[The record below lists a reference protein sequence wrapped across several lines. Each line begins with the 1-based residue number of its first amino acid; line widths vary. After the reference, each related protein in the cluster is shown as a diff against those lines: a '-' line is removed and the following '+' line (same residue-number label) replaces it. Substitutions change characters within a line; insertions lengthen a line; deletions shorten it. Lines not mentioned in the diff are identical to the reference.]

1 MKNSQQGLSL
11 IIVLV
16 LMILATVITTAVYKS
31 TLQTDKQSF
40 AERRIQQAD
49 LSVKAGVVA
58 TQAYMRDRSFDFVGA
73 LNQFYEE
80 NILDQ
85 TKAKIKPIRLP
96 LELLEDTTH
105 NSMHERFDVYLTGL
119 NIAPAA
125 TGADVQAKIQVMGRH
140 KNHNEIKTESVKN
153 IIFDIQGITF
163 SETSYNTVGFTE
175 VCGPSMAFWM
185 GNGISSGQFTQGI
198 NITNGGMYV
207 GKKYSLNHGSNW
219 ILAGDLIIGGQ
230 ASSATPG
237 AIYGKVDC
245 SGDLYMSQPFNFT
258 GNMANKIKGNV
269 YLESGFAPG
278 GITSNL
284 TIGGDL
290 FIKGGNKAN
299 FKINNPYKFT
309 INGNFESA
317 YQPHKNSGGA
327 IDVKQ
332 DATINGNYFMTSNT
346 INKFEVGKNARI
358 MGDFKTNGFFKVGD
372 SLQIDGNYNGGL
384 NSVGGLFFADNHSTS
399 GPISDG
405 YSDPDNSRILVTRAN
420 ELTELRSKLTAKN
433 EVAIGFG
440 VDAATVDDNKIGWK
454 QLVDDAIR
462 TIPNF
467 KNICPTNYK
476 TQWNHKCR
484 LFSSQAA
491 NAMWDNK
498 TFWNR
503 HAQND
508 FVYVNLNIMGEGKP
522 KTSDKGSSTYPLRGN
537 WVLTQTAGET
547 EFKAGGHNNN
557 RGFPGT
563 HPSARILLWM
573 RGSSV
578 ANTFMVGGN
587 KKFHGIFLFEG
598 GNYKGEQD
606 VKGTHIIGAFYLN
619 GSGSNRLA
627 GNGAGYKITHDQNI
641 INGLYDSGLQR
652 QDENGNDLG
661 ACSEPSGSKTVIL
674 NKRLKLVTNTLKVA
688 PRAFYQADDMVA
700 ETGSESEDYE
710 PPSKK
715 IMPYLELS
723 RYVLQTNAGQYEN
736 YEEILNAQEVDP
748 IASYEGS
755 LHYGPDVDDV
765 CQGGSWSGDGN
776 YNRSAIG
783 TFEYTYTLNCHGKSI
798 ARTLLIVQGEDTGSG
813 YSDGQNSS
821 ISDGSS
827 DSQSSAVSSSSEAND
842 YNIAIVSPNGGE
854 TLIKGVEQVITWNAD
869 FTADASIDLI
879 NSAGQLENIA
889 TSVDLS
895 LGEYRYTPSVNIA
908 SGNDYTF
915 RISEP
920 IHNVQDV
927 SDANFSIK
935 LESEINYSINVVNKN
950 GGNCSQLH
958 YEKRT
963 NGVWGNSHAAILGV
977 SFGQFALEDTVR
989 IWTNSCGETKWDTPY
1004 GLRVH
1009 QAYIHIVGN
1018 SYSDNE
1024 IDAYFNTSHLKC
1036 SEINGSYFD
1045 GYLSSLEYLKGMY
1058 TVFDSQVWEA
1068 KVDTQSEPEEGASWT
1083 SVLDC
1088 NVRLPD
1094 CYNNW
1099 KASETYSGSPG
1110 TFKVHYL
1117 GYNYVNKT
1125 WWSRNHKPNKIA
1137 SKWVNQGACD
1147 VGEQPPISTP
1157 SCYNS
1162 GWSSSETYSGSPGTF
1177 KVRYGNRN
1185 YVNKEWWSRN
1195 NKPNQSSNKWV
1206 DEGVCQ

>member
-1 MKNSQQGLSL
+1 MKKSQQGLSL

-16 LMILATVITTAVYKS
+16 LMILATVITTTVYKS

-80 NILDQ
+80 NILDE
-85 TKAKIKPIRLP
+85 TRAKIKPIRLP
-96 LELLEDTTH
+96 VQLLEDTTL

-163 SETSYNTVGFTE
+163 SENSYNTVGFTE

-185 GNGISSGQFTQGI
+185 GNGIGSGEFTQGVTV
-198 NITNGGMYV
+198 TNGGMYI
-207 GKKYSLNHGSNW
+207 GKNYSLNGGYTLN
-219 ILAGDLIIGGQ
+219 LAGDLIIGGQ
-230 ASSATPG
+230 PKSGSKAHG
-237 AIYGKVDC
+237 NMVVK
-245 SGDLYMSQPFNFT
+245 GDLYMSQPFNFI
-258 GNMANKIKGNV
+258 GNNNSTIHGNV

-284 TIGGDL
+284 FIGGDL
-290 FIKGGNKAN
+290 YINGGTPAN
-299 FKINNPYKFT
+299 FKINWGKKFV
-309 INGNFESA
+309 IQGNLESA
-317 YQPHKNSGGA
+317 YQPHRDSRGL

-332 DATINGNYFMTSNT
+332 DATIKGNYFMTSNQD
-346 INKFEVGKNARI
+346 NKFFVGKNARI
-358 MGDFKTNGFFKVGD
+358 MGDFKTKGKFTVGD
-372 SLQIDGNYNGGL
+372 SLQIDRNYNGGL
-384 NSVGGLFFADNHSTS
+384 NSVGGLFFAGNHSTS

-405 YSDPDNSRILVTRAN
+405 YSDTDNSRILVTRAN
-420 ELTELRSKLTAKN
+420 ELTELRSKLAAKN

-454 QLVDDAIR
+454 QLVDDAIKN
-462 TIPNF
+462 IPNF
-467 KNICPTNYK
+467 KNNICKNYQTK
-476 TQWNHKCR
+476 SDHACHW
-484 LFSSQAA
+484 FSSRAA

-503 HAQND
+503 LANND
-508 FVYVNLNIMGEGKP
+508 FVYVNLNPRIKNTNY
-522 KTSDKGSSTYPLRGN
+522 KTSHKDSDTFPLRGN
-537 WVLTQTAGET
+537 WVLTQTTGKAV
-547 EFKAGGHNNN
+547 FKLSTKNA
-557 RGFPGT
+557 FPGT
-563 HPSARILLWM
+563 HPSARVLLWM
-573 RGSSV
+573 RGNSV
-578 ANTFMVGGN
+578 AETFTVGGN

-598 GNYKGEQD
+598 KDYTTLDN
-606 VKGTHIIGAFYLN
+606 VKGTEIIGAFYLN
-619 GSGSNRLA
+619 SSGRNKLA
-627 GNGAGYKITHDQNI
+627 GDAKGYTITHDQNV
-641 INGLYDSGLQR
+641 INGLYDAGLQR
-652 QDENGNDLG
+652 QDESGNNLG

-700 ETGSESEDYE
+700 ETGPESEDYE
-710 PPSKK
+710 HPSEI

-723 RYVLQTNAGQYEN
+723 RYVLQTHAGQYEN
-736 YEEILNAQEVDP
+736 YEQILNAQEVDP

-755 LHYGPDVDDV
+755 LYYGKNVDEV
-765 CQGGSWSGDGN
+765 CQGGSWSGDGS
-776 YNRSAIG
+776 YNSSAIG
-783 TFEYTYTLNCHGKSI
+783 NFEYTYTLNCYGKSI
-798 ARTLLIVQGEDTGSG
+798 ARTLLIVQGDSADPG

-827 DSQSSAVSSSSEAND
+827 DSQSSAISSSSEAND

-869 FTADASIDLI
+869 FTAEASIDLI
-879 NSAGQLENIA
+879 NSAGQLVENIA
-889 TSVDLS
+889 SSVDLS
-895 LGEYRYTPSVNIA
+895 LGEYRYTPSINIA

-950 GGNCSQLH
+950 DGNCSQLS

-963 NGVWGNSHAAILGV
+963 NGVWGNSHSAKPGE

-989 IWTNSCGETKWDTPY
+989 IWTNTCGETKWDTPY

-1009 QAYIHIVGN
+1009 QAYIHIIGN

-1045 GYLSSLEYLKGMY
+1045 GYLSSIEYLKGMY

-1068 KVDTQSEPEEGASWT
+1068 KVDTQSEPKEGASWT

-1088 NVRLPD
+1088 NVSLPSCHKD
-1094 CYNNW
+1094 TWNASKLYN
-1099 KASETYSGSPG
+1099 KSPG
-1110 TFKVHYL
+1110 THSVYYL

-1125 WWSRNHKPNKIA
+1125 WWSKNHKPNNVA
-1137 SKWVNQGACD
+1137 NRWVNQGACD
-1147 VGEQPPISTP
+1147 AGEQSSVSTP
-1157 SCYNS
+1157 SCYKDAWNAS
-1162 GWSSSETYSGSPGTF
+1162 KGYNKSPGTH
-1177 KVRYGNRN
+1177 KVQYLGYN
-1185 YVNKEWWSRN
+1185 YVNKTWWSKN
-1195 NKPNQSSNKWV
+1195 HKPNKVANKWV
-1206 DEGVCQ
+1206 NQGVCQ